1 MTGEMAEIL
10 PIIFAPLG
18 LATAATLFFVA
29 YRKSKALTP
38 EEIGVV
44 SIYGE
49 QAGGRFDGFNWTI
62 PFVRVTAY
70 SEFSVVCYWNHQI
83 VLRKGQVKEVEE
95 ERGFLSQGLAIRHT
109 RIDIP
114 KKILIWPR
122 NIAKLKQAL
131 KMSLL

>member
-1 MTGEMAEIL
+1 MTGKVVEIL
-10 PIIFAPLG
+10 PIILAPLG

-38 EEIGVV
+38 EETGVV

-70 SEFSVVCYWNHQI
+70 SEFTVVSYWNHQI
-83 VLRKGQVKEVEE
+83 VLKKGQVERIEE
-95 ERGFLSQGLAIRHT
+95 KRGFFSQGLAVHHT
-109 RIDIP
+109 RVDIP
-114 KKILIWPR
+114 TKIVIWPR
-122 NIAKLKQAL
+122 DTVKLKQAL
-131 KMSLL
+131 EMSLL